1 MVYRL
6 RKDIVGFPDPH
17 HANEDGLFAVG
28 GELTPEWLLL
38 AYSNGIFPWFPHKKS
53 KEIWWYCPQDRFV
66 IFPQDIHISHS
77 MRNLINKQCY
87 QVTCNKAFDEV
98 IMHCS
103 TAQHRDKEQNAWLGE
118 QMIVAYQRLHLL
130 KQAISIE
137 VWQEEKLVG
146 GLYGVTIGKNVFG
159 ESMFSLA
166 PSASKLALIAL
177 AQIVGKAGG
186 IIDCQFETP
195 HLLSMGGKHI
205 SYDEYMKIIN
215 NTD

>member
-6 RKDIVGFPDPH
+6 RKDIIGFPDPR
-17 HANEDGLFAVG
+17 HANDDGLFAVG

-38 AYSNGIFPWFPHKKS
+38 AYNNGIFPWFPHKKS

-77 MRNLINKQCY
+77 MRNLINKNLY
-87 QVTCNKAFDEV
+87 RVTCNKAFDDV

-103 TAQHRDKEQNAWLGE
+103 TAQYRDHEQYAWLGE
-118 QMIVAYQRLHLL
+118 QMITAYKQLH
-130 KQAISIE
+130 QIQHAISIE

-146 GLYGVTIGKNVFG
+146 GLYGVAIGKNIFG
-159 ESMFSLA
+159 ESMFSLV
-166 PSASKLALIAL
+166 PNASKLALIAL
-177 AQIVGKAGG
+177 AKIVGKAGG

-205 SYDEYMKIIN
+205 TYDEYMELIN